1 MLTNSGSLWVAW
13 MEAYIL
19 KGKSLWDVDSRV
31 GRSWCL
37 RAILRKREK
46 MKHHVRMK
54 VGNGNRCRVWLDP
67 WLQGGAILEQVGER
81 VLYDAASR
89 REARLSDFIDPN
101 GEWLWPRVS
110 LELIDLWE
118 RVQEVS
124 PCLSVSD
131 SWVWV
136 PGRQGGF
143 SIASAWEAICPR
155 GSRVLWDGLLWGG
168 GNIPKHSFCAWLAIK
183 DRLDTRDRLHRWDSS
198 IPLSCILCQGV
209 WSLEITYSFRVRLG
223 GMFGLGSFRSWSPHI
238 GLGIGGLSCLGFVIG
253 VLGRV

>member
-1 MLTNSGSLWVAW
+1 MVA
-13 MEAYIL
+13 
-19 KGKSLWDVDSRV
+19 
-31 GRSWCL
+31 
-37 RAILRKREK
+37 
-46 MKHHVRMK
+46 
-54 VGNGNRCRVWLDP
+54 
-67 WLQGGAILEQVGER
+67 GGAILEQVGER

-89 REARLSDFIDPN
+89 REARLSDFIGSN
-101 GEWLWPRVS
+101 GEWLWSRVF
-110 LELIDLWE
+110 LELINLWD

-143 SIASAWEAICPR
+143 SIASAWKAIHPR
-155 GSRVLWDGLLWGG
+155 GGRVLWDGLMWGG
-168 GNIPKHSFCAWLAIK
+168 RNIPKHSFCAWLAIK
-183 DRLDTRDRLHRWDSS
+183 DRLGTRDRFHRWDSS
-198 IPLSCILCQGV
+198 VPLSCILCQGGV
-209 WSLEITYSFRVRLG
+209 ESRDHLFFSCPFG